1 MKKKKLKGKVQY
13 IVPVVVLPLLVL
25 VGAFAAQYLAG
36 SSSVE
41 SVLRALR
48 SLRLVAAV
56 VACFSMASMSI
67 LWFGGEYR
75 EWVLH
80 NHRNFVAL
88 LLSLSFVSSFVA
100 FLMCVFVP
108 VWGGGAG
115 VVSVLGVVA
124 VLLVSSVVV
133 SIALVNGAFDWNGNR
148 VVWN

>member
-1 MKKKKLKGKVQY
+1 MKKEKLKGKVQY
-13 IVPVVVLPLLVL
+13 IVPVVVLALLVL
-25 VGAFAAQYLAG
+25 VGAFAAQFLAG

-41 SVLRALR
+41 SVLRALQ

-88 LLSLSFVSSFVA
+88 LLSLSFASSFVA
-100 FLMCVFVP
+100 FLLCAFVP
-108 VWGGGAG
+108 VWGSDVW

-124 VLLVSSVVV
+124 VLLVGSLVV
-133 SIALVNGAFDWNGNR
+133 SVALVNGAFDWNGNK